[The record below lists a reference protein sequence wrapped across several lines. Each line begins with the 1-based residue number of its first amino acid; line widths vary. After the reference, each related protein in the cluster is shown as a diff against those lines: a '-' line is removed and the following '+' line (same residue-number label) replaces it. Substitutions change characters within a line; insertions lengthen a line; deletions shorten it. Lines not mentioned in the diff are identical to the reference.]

1 MKSKVVSVQVSGA
14 IIRLK
19 NYNKDSKINNLVLFL
34 MSAMANSATPKSSG
48 SPQKTKMDD
57 NRITLKND
65 FTTSNDA
72 SLVKLVYHYQSLQS
86 RNAFMEIKTVYNKVK
101 PLSTLKNRK
110 ARLRLKESG
119 SLKKP
124 VWANETKM
132 FLYQSDG
139 R

>member
-57 NRITLKND
+57 NRITLK
-65 FTTSNDA
+65 
-72 SLVKLVYHYQSLQS
+72 K
-86 RNAFMEIKTVYNKVK
+86 
-101 PLSTLKNRK
+101 
-110 ARLRLKESG
+110 RLH
-119 SLKKP
+119 
-124 VWANETKM
+124 NI
-132 FLYQSDG
+132 
-139 R
+139 

>member
-1 MKSKVVSVQVSGA
+1 M
-14 IIRLK
+14 
-19 NYNKDSKINNLVLFL
+19 
-34 MSAMANSATPKSSG
+34 
-48 SPQKTKMDD
+48 
-57 NRITLKND
+57 
-65 FTTSNDA
+65 
-72 SLVKLVYHYQSLQS
+72 KLVYHYQSLQS

-101 PLSTLKNRK
+101 PLATLKNRK
-110 ARLRLKESG
+110 TRLRLKESG

>member
-1 MKSKVVSVQVSGA
+1 
-14 IIRLK
+14 
-19 NYNKDSKINNLVLFL
+19 
-34 MSAMANSATPKSSG
+34 MANSATPKSSG

-72 SLVKLVYHYQSLQS
+72 SLVKLVYHCQSLQS

-101 PLSTLKNRK
+101 PLATLKNRK
-110 ARLRLKESG
+110 TRLRLKEPG

-124 VWANETKM
+124 LWANETKM